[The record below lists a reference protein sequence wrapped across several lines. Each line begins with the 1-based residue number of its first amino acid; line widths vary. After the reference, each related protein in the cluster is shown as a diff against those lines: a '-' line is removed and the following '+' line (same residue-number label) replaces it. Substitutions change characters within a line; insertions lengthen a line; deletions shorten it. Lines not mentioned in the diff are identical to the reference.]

1 MPRPVSRRFEPYLRL
16 LKGIALDENQPTPLR
31 LRAAELAVAIRSGEW
46 QIASTR
52 ATQKAVRNLTAVDA
66 IDRELLKLTG
76 VVNQLRQETKR
87 MADALETPEHRRE
100 REIDAL
106 LARASSEKENKENQN
121 GTNKT

>member
-1 MPRPVSRRFEPYLRL
+1 LRL

-87 MADALETPEHRRE
+87 MADALETPEQRRE

-106 LARASSEKENKENQN
+106 LVRASSEKENKENQN